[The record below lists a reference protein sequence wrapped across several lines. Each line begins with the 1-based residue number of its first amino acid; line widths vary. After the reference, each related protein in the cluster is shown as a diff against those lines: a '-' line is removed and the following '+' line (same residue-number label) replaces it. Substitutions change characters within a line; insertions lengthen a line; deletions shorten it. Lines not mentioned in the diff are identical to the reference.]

1 MFGSDARLQ
10 GGHVVPACLCASHST
25 QGSRTSLL
33 GTPVPR
39 GEQLRRKVYISLSSL
54 MARCDREGEAVLHT
68 IPPDALFLFGSK
80 RSWVFPE
87 SAAEQEESRSENPR
101 YTMAK
106 YEGLR
111 SLIVD
116 KEARGEVFFLKPPGF
131 KYSGDLFHGDPE
143 AYQRTSA
150 WLQGHLDPATDRHYS
165 PLLLD
170 PAWWQNE
177 FQPGTAAYTSSVETI
192 TKNFPN
198 GAHDYR
204 PLMELLHQSNPTLDI
219 VVP

>member
-1 MFGSDARLQ
+1 
-10 GGHVVPACLCASHST
+10 
-25 QGSRTSLL
+25 
-33 GTPVPR
+33 
-39 GEQLRRKVYISLSSL
+39 

-111 SLIVD
+111 SLIGPRQ
-116 KEARGEVFFLKPPGF
+116 EARGEVFFLKPPGF

-165 PLLLD
+165 PLLLEI
-170 PAWWQNE
+170 P
-177 FQPGTAAYTSSVETI
+177 PGGRTSSSPARRRTQAPS
-192 TKNFPN
+192 K
-198 GAHDYR
+198 
-204 PLMELLHQSNPTLDI
+204 QSRKTSRTGRTTTGR
-219 VVP
+219 